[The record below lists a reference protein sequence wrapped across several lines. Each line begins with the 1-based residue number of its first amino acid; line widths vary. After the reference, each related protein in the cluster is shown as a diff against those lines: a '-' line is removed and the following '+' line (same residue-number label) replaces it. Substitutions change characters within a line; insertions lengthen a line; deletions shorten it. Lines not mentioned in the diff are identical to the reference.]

1 LTEQSY
7 LLPTAL
13 PSNGSRKKLIAV
25 IVIIAVIVAVVVGVF
40 FLAKGGSNSLSPTGT
55 PTPIPSV
62 TQSPSPTQT
71 PTEVANVSVLSSSHY
86 YDGSGYFNVVGEVQ
100 NNLGTN
106 VKDVEIMVTF
116 YDFNGAVI
124 ASDYTNTEI
133 DILKPNQK
141 SPFKLTDYLDASLA
155 SYSLDVQYTT
165 TQDQPFEGLT
175 IVNQTASIDP
185 EGLHNVVGEVK
196 NNGASTA
203 NFVKVMG
210 TYYNSA
216 GKVIGI
222 SFTYTDPA
230 TINAGATASFALT
243 SYPLAITPAKY
254 ELQVQGQ

>member
-7 LLPTAL
+7 LPPTAL

-25 IVIIAVIVAVVVGVF
+25 IVIIAVIVAVVVGVL
-40 FLAKGGSNSLSPTGT
+40 FLTKGGSSSLSPTGT

-71 PTEVANVSVLSSSHY
+71 PTEVANVSVLSFSHY
-86 YDGSGYFNVVGEVQ
+86 YDDSGYFNVVGEVK

-106 VKDVEIMVTF
+106 VKDVEIVVTF
-116 YDFNGAVI
+116 YDSSGTVI
-124 ASDYTNTEI
+124 VADYTNTEI

-141 SPFKLTDYLDASLA
+141 SPFKLTGYLDNSLA
-155 SYSLDVQYTT
+155 SYSLDVQYNT

-175 IVNQTASIDP
+175 IVSQTASIDP

-196 NNGASTA
+196 NNGASEA
-203 NFVKVMG
+203 
-210 TYYNSA
+210 TYVIVVGIYYDSA

-222 SFTYTDPA
+222 SFTYTNPA
-230 TINAGATASFALT
+230 TINAGETSSFALT
-243 SYPLAITPAKY
+243 SYPLAITPARY